1 MVSAQ
6 AKGMENLRPVEE
18 VAPVTF
24 YSWIDAGDR
33 HQPSS
38 ITIRIA
44 GGEYH
49 RDASGRV
56 VSMGYHEVK
65 FKCGMYRTSN
75 PIEIREIRKLTKH
88 DTITED
94 KELYLSKIEDPKRR
108 AERLARKSGE
118 MAETIKSQ
126 AAETERLKALLNAK

>member
-1 MVSAQ
+1 M
-6 AKGMENLRPVEE
+6 RPVEE

-24 YSWIDAGDR
+24 YSWIDAGDC

-38 ITIRIA
+38 VTIKIA

-56 VSMGYHEVK
+56 VSTNYHEVRFNK
-65 FKCGMYRTSN
+65 GMYRTSN
-75 PIEIREIRKLTKH
+75 PVEIREIRKLAKH

-94 KELYLSKIEDPKRR
+94 KEVYLAKIEDPKRR
-108 AERLARKSGE
+108 AERLARKANE
-118 MAETIKSQ
+118 MAATIKSQ